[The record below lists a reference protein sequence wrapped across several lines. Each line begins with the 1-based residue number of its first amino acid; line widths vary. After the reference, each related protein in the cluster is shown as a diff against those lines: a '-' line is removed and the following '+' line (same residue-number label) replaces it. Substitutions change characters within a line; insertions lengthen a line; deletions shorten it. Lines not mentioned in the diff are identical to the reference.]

1 VSARGGGSGASS
13 GDYPLDRTAERE
25 LDPAYEGPVVL
36 CDIDKTYLATD
47 FESLTGLLAIP
58 FELAVDKRAIPGMGA
73 LLREVRRGPG
83 ERSRLTPLYFVSA
96 SPPQLRRTMQKKMLL
111 DGVEYDGVTFKDQL
125 RILRHGEVGRLR
137 EHLSFK
143 LTALL
148 LYRAEL
154 PAGAREILIG
164 DDTESDA
171 LCYAIY
177 GDAVAGRLRGDALAA
192 LLRRHGVSPADAAG
206 LAARVAGLPARDSV
220 EHIYIHLEKRR
231 PPEEFAAYARLTPT
245 RNALQ
250 LAVGLWSRGH
260 VGLPGV
266 ARVAAALRQTGAQLA
281 DLVAAVLDARARGLL
296 TGEAAATAAATLAAH
311 GLWPAGLTLAPPG
324 EAHGPGEAGSL
335 RSPAAAGEAHTPGE
349 ARAANGPLVPPAM
362 LGATAGG

>member
-1 VSARGGGSGASS
+1 MTTERPQTEAPAALE
-13 GDYPLDRTAERE
+13 DYPLDRTAERE
-25 LDPAYEGPVVL
+25 LDPRYQGPVVV
-36 CDIDKTYLATD
+36 CDIDKTYLATN
-47 FESLTGLLAIP
+47 FESLKGLLAIP

-83 ERSRLTPLYFVSA
+83 SRSRLTPLYFVSA
-96 SPPQLRRTMQKKMLL
+96 SPPQLRRILQKKMLL

-148 LYRAEL
+148 LYHTEL

-171 LCYAIY
+171 LCYTIF

-192 LLRRHGVSPADAAG
+192 LLVRRGVGPADAA
-206 LAARVAGLPARDSV
+206 AITARVDALAPRDSV
-220 EHIYIHLEKRR
+220 EHIYIHLEKRT
-231 PPEEFAAYARLTPT
+231 PPEDLLGFARLTAT

-250 LAVGLWSRGH
+250 LALDLWGRQHLGLAA
-260 VGLPGV
+260 VP
-266 ARVAAALRQTGAQLA
+266 RVAAALRQTGVQLA
-281 DLVAAVLDARARGLL
+281 ELVATVLDARARGLVD
-296 TGEAAATAAATLAAH
+296 GAGAAAAAAALAEA
-311 GLWPAGLTLAPPG
+311 GLWPAGLTLAPAEEKRPR
-324 EAHGPGEAGSL
+324 EPE
-335 RSPAAAGEAHTPGE
+335 REE
-349 ARAANGPLVPPAM
+349 REQRGPLVPPA
-362 LGATAGG
+362 LTAG